1 MVPFFSALI
10 RGKQLKTTNKKMKIT
25 TFSCYTSK
33 QPVESPLE
41 AVVECIRSD
50 KSLKSLTETYR
61 QTGSRHVKQE
71 SPLFMVA
78 AIVINGKGSANIV
91 RLTGLSLVDIDH
103 LEPERMEELRKKAHA
118 DPHTLMCYTTISGSG
133 LRIIFTYESNGQ
145 QDTGSQKRYY
155 PKVFAAGNDYYERL
169 LGVETDRQCKNVTR
183 LSGLAH
189 DPGVYFNPRAVV
201 FTVREIADS
210 YTATT
215 GGMKAQARRSG
226 RIDDYFAGTVAPRLE
241 SEGLAYVP
249 GRHNE
254 YVMRVGYMMAARR
267 YNMQAVTQW
276 AVEKFHDYDGTEG
289 VIRSCYK
296 GVAERTQSVRRQ
308 ASAATASAGVA
319 ELQEWLGEKVELRH
333 NTVTQRI
340 EYRMRSRG
348 DKAEWALINDR
359 AMNSIWLDMSAEMKV
374 NPFDLIRV
382 IESDYTPS
390 FNPFLHYLKS
400 LRKWSPGDTDH
411 IARLAATVTLKR
423 GSRLAGL
430 DFTNALRKWLVAMVA
445 AWIDPEVVNH
455 VILVLIGKQGAYKTT
470 WFNYL
475 LPPELRKYFY
485 TKANSGRMT
494 KDDLL
499 VLSQYGLICC
509 EELDTMRPAELN
521 QLKAAVTM
529 QSTNE
534 RAAYAHFHEQR
545 RHIASFCGTGNNPQ
559 FLTDPTG
566 NRRWLPFE
574 VESILSPREHPFDY
588 EGIYSQAYALYLSGF
603 EYWFSSEEMEA
614 QARHNSRFESPN
626 LERELVSLYF
636 RKPLEG
642 ERPIFVSAARAMQI
656 IGAGIA
662 QKLSAI
668 RIGLAFKELGFKSVK
683 YNGTRGYMVMQ
694 RTVDEMMM
702 YQKNMSSSELEDCDA
717 E

>member
-1 MVPFFSALI
+1 
-10 RGKQLKTTNKKMKIT
+10 MKIT

-33 QPVESPLE
+33 QPVESTLE

-91 RLTGLSLVDIDH
+91 QLTGLSLVDIDH
-103 LEPERMEELRKKAHA
+103 VEPERMEKLRKKAHA

-133 LRIIFTYESNGQ
+133 LRIIFTYESGGQ
-145 QDTGSQKRYY
+145 QDTGSRKRYY
-155 PKVFAAGNDYYERL
+155 PKAFEAGNDYYERL
-169 LGVETDRQCKNVTR
+169 LGVATDRQCKNVTR

-189 DPGVYFNPRAVV
+189 DPGVYFNPQAVA
-201 FTVREIADS
+201 FTAREIADS

-308 ASAATASAGVA
+308 ASGATASAGVA

-445 AWIDPEVVNH
+445 AWINPEVVNH

-642 ERPIFVSAARAMQI
+642 ERPIFVSVARAMQI

-668 RIGLAFKELGFKSVK
+668 RIGMAFRELGFKSVR
-683 YNGTRGYMVMQ
+683 YNNSRGYMVMQ
-694 RTVDEMMM
+694 RTVDEMML
-702 YQKNMSSSELEDCDA
+702 YQKNISLRESEDDA
-717 E
+717 DE